1 MTLLRRARKQRELKS
16 LPAKPNLRT
25 KMSRQSRVRT
35 RNQMRKKSS
44 SNQMTRINKTK

>member
-25 KMSRQSRVRT
+25 KMSKLSKVQT
-35 RNQMRKKSS
+35 RNQMRKKSRR
-44 SNQMTRINKTK
+44 NPIA